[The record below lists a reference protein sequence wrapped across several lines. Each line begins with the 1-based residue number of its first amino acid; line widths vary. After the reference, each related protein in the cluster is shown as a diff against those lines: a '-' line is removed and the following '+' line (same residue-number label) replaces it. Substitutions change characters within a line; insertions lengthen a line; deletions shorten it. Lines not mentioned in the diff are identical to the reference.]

1 MPKLTWIS
9 DSDLDSAIASLTTS
23 VQDIVNRASNPNRR
37 NVTDPF
43 GALLIASAFKV
54 ESKEHLEQLQQSEAG
69 LRGITNPLGYF
80 HQEVLGA
87 VPGWDNHD
95 AGYDLESEDHRVLAE
110 VKNKY
115 NTMNAS
121 NRQQVVNDLD
131 TAVRQKGAGWSGYL
145 VIILPRRPQRSEERL
160 STRRP
165 VYEIDGASFYHKV
178 TGDSNALHDLFEVL
192 SNELIDS
199 AEVVEFCRYILH
211 DSIPPRI

>member
-1 MPKLTWIS
+1 MPKLSWIA
-9 DSDLDSAIASLTTS
+9 DSDLALAIASLTTS
-23 VQDIVNRASNPNRR
+23 VQDIINRANNPNRR

-54 ESKEHLEQLQQSEAG
+54 ESKEQLEQLQQSEAG

-87 VPGWDNHD
+87 VQGWNNHD
-95 AGYDLESEDHRVLAE
+95 AGYDLESESQRMLAE

-121 NRQQVVNDLD
+121 NRQQVLDDLD

-145 VIILPRRPQRSEERL
+145 VIILPRRPQRFEERL
-160 STRRP
+160 NTGRP

-178 TGDSNALHDLFEVL
+178 TGDPNAIHDLFDVL
-192 SNELIDS
+192 SSELTESTEI
-199 AEVVEFCRYILH
+199 AEYCREILGS
-211 DSIPPRI
+211 SIPPRL